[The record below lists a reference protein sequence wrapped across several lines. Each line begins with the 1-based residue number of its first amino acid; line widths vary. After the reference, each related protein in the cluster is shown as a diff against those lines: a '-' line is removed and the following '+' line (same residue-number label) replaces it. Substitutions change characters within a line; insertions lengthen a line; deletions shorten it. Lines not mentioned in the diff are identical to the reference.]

1 MMISA
6 SETRK
11 PSLLARLALM
21 VVLALT
27 GGAVGYVLAE
37 YLAPALTSWADEAAL
52 ILSALLIASA
62 VGTVGVLLTRPSHVP
77 KGCGVLQAVVLFLA
91 GLILLA
97 VLYGERWLAPG
108 AVFGLVAV
116 MVAVQSAANLMLWRA
131 ADEML
136 RRVMVETSALAFWML
151 QLGLCLYAAAERLGL
166 VSPVNGWS
174 MLAVTLGVYL
184 IASIAASWRRGL
196 R

>member
-6 SETRK
+6 SETPK

-21 VVLALT
+21 VVLA
-27 GGAVGYVLAE
+27 GAGAAVGYGLAE
-37 YLAPALTSWADEAAL
+37 YLAPDLTSWADEAAL
-52 ILSALLIASA
+52 ILSALLIAGA

-77 KGCGVLQAVVLFLA
+77 RECGVLQAVVLFLA
-91 GLILLA
+91 GLVLLA
-97 VLYGERWLAPG
+97 ILYGDRWLSAG
-108 AVFGLVAV
+108 AVFSLVV
-116 MVAVQSAANLMLWRA
+116 VLLAVQSAANLMLWRA

-166 VSPVNGWS
+166 VAPVDGWS